1 MNPFQYEQSLE
12 VDSSVDRVSRAPEAT
27 FLAGGTGLLDL
38 MKLGVETPAVLVDV
52 RRLPLAQ
59 IQELPDGGVRLGAL
73 ARNSDVAQHPLVRER
88 YPMLSQALLAGASG
102 QIRNMATVGGNL
114 MQRTRCAY
122 FRDTA
127 TPCNK
132 REPGSGCSALEGI
145 NRGHAVL
152 GVSEACIATHPSD
165 MCVPLAALGATVRV
179 KGPQGERAIPFAD
192 FHLLPGNTPHRETAL
207 EHGALVLSVD
217 VPALPAARHSLYL
230 KARDRASYAFALAS
244 VAAVLELEG
253 GRIRQAR
260 LALGGVG
267 TRPWRAS
274 GAEQKLAGQAPSP
287 EVFQAAAKAA
297 LEGASPRAHNGF
309 KVELAQRLIVR
320 ALTRLGGRS

>member
-1 MNPFQYEQSLE
+1 MNPFHYEQSLE
-12 VDSSVDRVSRAPEAT
+12 VDSSVERVSRAPGAT

-38 MKLGVETPAVLVDV
+38 MKLGVETPSMLVDV
-52 RRLPLAQ
+52 RKLPLAQ
-59 IQELPDGGVRLGAL
+59 VQELPDGGVRLGAL
-73 ARNSDVAQHPLVRER
+73 ARNSDVAQHPLIRER
-88 YPMLSQALLAGASG
+88 YPALSQALLAGASG

-114 MQRTRCAY
+114 LQRTRCPY

-152 GVSEACIATHPSD
+152 GVSDACIATHPSD

-179 KGPQGERAIPFAD
+179 KGPKGERSVPFND
-192 FHLLPGNTPHRETAL
+192 FHLLPGNTPQRETVL
-207 EHGALVLSVD
+207 EHGELVLSVD
-217 VPALPAARHSLYL
+217 LPALPAARHSLYL

-244 VAAVLELEG
+244 VAAVLEVEG

-260 LALGGVG
+260 LALGGVA

-274 GAEQKLAGQAPSP
+274 AAEQKLAGQAPSP

-297 LEGASPRAHNGF
+297 LEGAVPRAHNGF

>member
-1 MNPFQYEQSLE
+1 MNPFHYVQAQE
-12 VDSSVDRVSRAPEAT
+12 VDSSVDRVSRAPDAS

-38 MKLGVETPAVLVDV
+38 MKLGVQTPAQLVDV
-52 RRLPLAQ
+52 RKLPLAKIEQ
-59 IQELPDGGVRLGAL
+59 LPDGGVRLGAM
-73 ARNSDVAQHPLVRER
+73 ARNSEVAHHPLILER

-114 MQRTRCAY
+114 LQRTRCPY

-127 TPCNK
+127 TACNK
-132 REPGSGCSALEGI
+132 REPGTGCSALEGI

-152 GVSEACIATHPSD
+152 GGSEACIATHPSD

-179 KGPQGERAIPFAD
+179 KGPKGERSIPFAD
-192 FHLLPGNTPHRETAL
+192 FHLLPGKTPQRESAL
-207 EHGALVLSVD
+207 EHGELVLSVD
-217 VPALPAARHSLYL
+217 IPALPAARRSLYM

-244 VAAVLELEG
+244 VAAVLEVEG

-260 LALGGVG
+260 LALGGVA
-267 TRPWRAS
+267 TKPWRALE
-274 GAEQKLAGQAPSP
+274 AEKQLSGQAPTP
-287 EVFQAAAKAA
+287 EVFLAAAKAA
-297 LEGASPRAHNGF
+297 LQGAQPREHNGF

-320 ALTRLGGRS
+320 ALARLGGQS